1 MKRAGDQ
8 NGGAQTELAVGM
20 MKTSEFHTFEDDSYA
35 LGFRFIAGVDEA
47 GRGPLAGP
55 VVAAAVILPRG
66 YFHPEIK
73 DSKLLSPQQREKLA
87 PLIREQAVCCGIG
100 VVGVEDIDRINI
112 LQASLLAM
120 VQALDALT
128 SLPDCV
134 LIDGNQPIPAKL
146 FHKSRWQTSESPYQK
161 TIVKGDQLCISI
173 AAASIVAK
181 VARDEMM
188 VDYDKEFP
196 HYGFAAHKGYGCAA
210 HLEALRRHGP
220 SPIHRK
226 SFAPVRDLTIEVTTV
241 EQCEFDYQV
250 KNP

>member
-1 MKRAGDQ
+1 MKSDGDE
-8 NGGAQTELAVGM
+8 NGGAQTALAVGTV
-20 MKTSEFHTFEDDSYA
+20 KTSEFRAFEDDSYA
-35 LGFRFIAGVDEA
+35 HGFKFIAGVDEV

-66 YFHPEIK
+66 YSHPEIR
-73 DSKLLSPQQREKLA
+73 DSKLLSPKQREKLA
-87 PLIREQAVCCGIG
+87 PQIREHAVCWGLG

-128 SLPDCV
+128 SLPDCL
-134 LIDGNQPIPAKL
+134 LIDGNQPIPANL
-146 FHKSRWQTSESPYQK
+146 FQESRWHASVSPYQK
-161 TIVKGDQLCISI
+161 TIVKGDQLCLSI

-181 VARDEMM
+181 VARDQMM
-188 VDYDKEFP
+188 VGYDKEFP
-196 HYGFAAHKGYGCAA
+196 HYGFAGHKGYGSAA

-226 SFAPVRDLTIEVTTV
+226 SFAPVRDLIIEVTR
-241 EQCEFDYQV
+241 E
-250 KNP
+250 P

>member
-1 MKRAGDQ
+1 MKSDGDE
-8 NGGAQTELAVGM
+8 NGGAQTALVVGTV
-20 MKTSEFHTFEDDSYA
+20 KTSAFRAFEDDGYSH
-35 LGFRFIAGVDEA
+35 GFKFIAGVDEV

-66 YFHPEIK
+66 YSHPEIR
-73 DSKLLSPQQREKLA
+73 DSKLLSPKLREKLA
-87 PLIREQAVCCGIG
+87 PLIRDNAICCGLG

-120 VQALDALT
+120 VRALDALT
-128 SLPDCV
+128 ALPDCL

-146 FHKSRWQTSESPYQK
+146 LHDSRWLAGSALYQR
-161 TIVKGDQLCISI
+161 TIVKGDQLCLSI

-188 VDYDKEFP
+188 VGYDKEFP
-196 HYGFAAHKGYGCAA
+196 HYGFAGHKGYGSAA

-226 SFAPVRDLTIEVTTV
+226 SFAPVRYLIERTRA
-241 EQCEFDYQV
+241 E
-250 KNP
+250 